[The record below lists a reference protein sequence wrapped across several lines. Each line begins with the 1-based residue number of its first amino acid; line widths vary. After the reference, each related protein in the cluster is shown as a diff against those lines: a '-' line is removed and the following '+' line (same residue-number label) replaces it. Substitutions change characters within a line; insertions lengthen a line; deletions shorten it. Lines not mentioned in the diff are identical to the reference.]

1 MAIVGKNSE
10 INRYSG
16 VLDKVKIFIFR
27 SCNKIDIRE
36 KTYCLNLA
44 EIVIRNECPRQ
55 ISMFC
60 HARNWLGGSRHQD
73 LASC

>member
-16 VLDKVKIFIFR
+16 ALDKVKIFIFR

-44 EIVIRNECPRQ
+44 EIVIR
-55 ISMFC
+55 
-60 HARNWLGGSRHQD
+60 
-73 LASC
+73 